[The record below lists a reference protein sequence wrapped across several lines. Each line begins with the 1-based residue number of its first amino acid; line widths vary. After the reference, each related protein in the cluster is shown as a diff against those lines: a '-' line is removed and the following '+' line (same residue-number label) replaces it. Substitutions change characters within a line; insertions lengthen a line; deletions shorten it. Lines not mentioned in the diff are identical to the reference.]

1 MSTPVMIFYEEVKPG
16 VYRKQTEV
24 AYCYGT
30 NGKDMLIQDN
40 GPLHLCKKYEL
51 DELIAFAKEKLD
63 GRELTPEEKMEY
75 LIDQ

>member
-1 MSTPVMIFYEEVKPG
+1 MKYTFDKGIAFILEGATEKVFYLSLL
-16 VYRKQTEV
+16 
-24 AYCYGT
+24 
-30 NGKDMLIQDN
+30 N
-40 GPLHLCKKYEL
+40 HLCKKYEL